1 MSSGAPSKSKSS
13 KWTKMKEVFRMDKN
27 PAEDYSSR
35 NRLGVEGVQKSN
47 TTDGVCRQGASP
59 TSDRG
64 IDESPQLLDIPFSYA
79 HDPGSKSSCDTSR
92 PVSALSD
99 DSSIIE
105 DSEMRIKKEIDELSV
120 FPVLQAYD
128 EDKSKSLP
136 REQNLLEIPDDK
148 YARQSSSSPA
158 SMNAESPSDQSHP
171 AIKSDGKSGGKYI
184 DKDGKKYKSAWYKVR
199 DIIHTRKDSLKQKKN
214 KKSTSTDQIDID
226 PSSGISVEI
235 STVSDEDCLN
245 VVPDYRKTST
255 QSEPGPRR
263 TSSTEPHDMSKYGH
277 CYFDQSDSG
286 ITSIHA
292 SPKERHKL
300 LNFDLSS
307 PKTKKKS
314 MVLDLIPHHHGGLKE
329 PDMCFDPL
337 LGLQSILLERSNSYS
352 GPKGKADST
361 GYSSS
366 SSAQKVSKWNRVK
379 KVLIKRRGRGGR
391 KDRESGRTHRSLSVP
406 MTSSDLHETSSHH
419 SEQSD
424 HEKDGDYF
432 SIGAKCVESTM
443 KLAASPVKVQE
454 EEDLDEIMKR
464 LSYSPNYL
472 SEPGGRNRL
481 SHVST
486 VTTPPSTLEELQRNL
501 SEDFSKKMESWEKM
515 KSTGRMQSP
524 TGNRKQELWPSK
536 YVEKHPSQKKD
547 KSVKPKV
554 DQTKL
559 KSKDKEKAL
568 QWVEKE
574 LQKIDKEKQRLS
586 KERQKF
592 QERES
597 RLEKLKG
604 SMLQPQT
611 KDNQDIFIKTAAG
624 EFRFEGISKNF
635 TKKLYEWEEKKGV
648 VPELSTFALLTSGV
662 AKEDPSIPEDIENP
676 SLPSIP
682 ILFRPP
688 PQMLLSRS
696 EGSLAEVLQ
705 PSQNSSTFSLGPEK
719 TEKFTHFSTS
729 EPQLSPAEDTHHD
742 YSAVGCYSPEEVTKL
757 IDGDSADVSFS
768 SRKSSRDVGRKE
780 TYTSEVLGCENSAEK
795 TEDWAVGSGESPID
809 CGALWDENMSLLE
822 KLKDKENECKKLE
835 RRLSEL
841 DSRLKEMTSQHCQE
855 VDSYKDKLWETHETL
870 FDKTKDIPITALN
883 LAEDLK
889 KKVEQLEGNVDRL
902 KQERLELQLK
912 RGGFTSILS
921 IGALISIDLLTFKIH
936 REEQNV
942 LAEDLVE
949 KMKELHKVN
958 IIGNGEEESTKS
970 SSGTKEITKINELTS
985 QLVNQVNK
993 LYLLLSMLLITDL
1006 DRS

>member
-352 GPKGKADST
+352 GPK
-361 GYSSS
+361 
-366 SSAQKVSKWNRVK
+366 
-379 KVLIKRRGRGGR
+379 
-391 KDRESGRTHRSLSVP
+391 
-406 MTSSDLHETSSHH
+406 
-419 SEQSD
+419 
-424 HEKDGDYF
+424 
-432 SIGAKCVESTM
+432 GAKCVESTM

-902 KQERLELQLK
+902 KQERLELQ
-912 RGGFTSILS
+912 S
-921 IGALISIDLLTFKIH
+921 TFKIH